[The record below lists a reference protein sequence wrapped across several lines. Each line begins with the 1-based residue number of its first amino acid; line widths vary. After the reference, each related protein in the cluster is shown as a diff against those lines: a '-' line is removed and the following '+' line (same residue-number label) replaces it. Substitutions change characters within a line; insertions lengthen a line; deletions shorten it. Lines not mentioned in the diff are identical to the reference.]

1 MSVSKCI
8 TSYDE
13 EETERLLSKN
23 SDDIVISKKP
33 SGYGVRH
40 TLTILSFLAFFNVY
54 AMRVNL
60 SIALVAMV
68 NSSTS
73 QSNETDDKECPDNAY
88 IKSNSSSNSKIST
101 GEFNWNEELQG
112 VILGSFFYGYIVTQ
126 IPAGRLAEKFGA
138 KILLGLGVLVTSVF
152 TLLTPLAARL
162 GVFAFIV
169 VRVLEGIGEGVTFP
183 AMHAM
188 LGKWAPTSEISILST
203 FIYGGSNLGTVV
215 STPISGILCGSD
227 FLGGW
232 PSVFYVFGTFGCI
245 WFLFWMFLVYD
256 SPSDHPRI
264 TEEEKHYI
272 EQSLGRS
279 KQKLPIPWKS
289 ILMSLPV
296 WSLCVAHFTASW
308 GFYALLTCLPTYMSK
323 IQKYEIT
330 QNGLLVS
337 LPYLAC
343 WVTGVLSGFIADFL
357 KNKHLSTGVTRKLL
371 STLGLVVSGVTLVLI
386 KEAGCNHVT
395 VVTLLVVSMA
405 FTGLVT
411 AGIPINHLDISPN
424 FAGSLMGITNTFAT
438 ASGILAPYVI
448 GLLTNNNQTIN
459 QWQIVFYLS
468 AGLNLIGSI
477 VFTIFGSGN
486 IQKWNGSGQEQEII
500 VSESD
505 TMESVK
511 RKLVQ

>member
-1 MSVSKCI
+1 MSASTMGYKQTKNFTNAI
-8 TSYDE
+8 LTSILND
-13 EETERLLSKN
+13 S
-23 SDDIVISKKP
+23 
-33 SGYGVRH
+33 YGVRH

-88 IKSNSSSNSKIST
+88 IKSNSSSNSKISNELVPHVHKT

-112 VILGSFFYGYIVTQ
+112 IILGSFFYGYIVTQ

-162 GVFAFIV
+162 SVFAFIV

-188 LGKWAPTSEISILST
+188 LGKWAPTS
-203 FIYGGSNLGTVV
+203 SNLGTVV

-343 WVTGVLSGFIADFL
+343 WVFNGLLVSLPYLACWVTGVLSGFIADFL
-357 KNKHLSTGVTRKLL
+357 KNKHLSTGLA
-371 STLGLVVSGVTLVLI
+371 VSGVTLVLI

-405 FTGLVT
+405 FT
-411 AGIPINHLDISPN
+411 ACFDN
-424 FAGSLMGITNTFAT
+424 
-438 ASGILAPYVI
+438 
-448 GLLTNNNQTIN
+448 
-459 QWQIVFYLS
+459 
-468 AGLNLIGSI
+468 
-477 VFTIFGSGN
+477 
-486 IQKWNGSGQEQEII
+486 
-500 VSESD
+500 
-505 TMESVK
+505 
-511 RKLVQ
+511 

>member
-1 MSVSKCI
+1 
-8 TSYDE
+8 
-13 EETERLLSKN
+13 
-23 SDDIVISKKP
+23 
-33 SGYGVRH
+33 
-40 TLTILSFLAFFNVY
+40 
-54 AMRVNL
+54 
-60 SIALVAMV
+60 
-68 NSSTS
+68 
-73 QSNETDDKECPDNAY
+73 
-88 IKSNSSSNSKIST
+88 
-101 GEFNWNEELQG
+101 
-112 VILGSFFYGYIVTQ
+112 
-126 IPAGRLAEKFGA
+126 
-138 KILLGLGVLVTSVF
+138 
-152 TLLTPLAARL
+152 
-162 GVFAFIV
+162 
-169 VRVLEGIGEGVTFP
+169 
-183 AMHAM
+183 
-188 LGKWAPTSEISILST
+188 
-203 FIYGGSNLGTVV
+203 
-215 STPISGILCGSD
+215 
-227 FLGGW
+227 
-232 PSVFYVFGTFGCI
+232 
-245 WFLFWMFLVYD
+245 
-256 SPSDHPRI
+256 
-264 TEEEKHYI
+264 
-272 EQSLGRS
+272 
-279 KQKLPIPWKS
+279 
-289 ILMSLPV
+289 
-296 WSLCVAHFTASW
+296 
-308 GFYALLTCLPTYMSK
+308 MSK